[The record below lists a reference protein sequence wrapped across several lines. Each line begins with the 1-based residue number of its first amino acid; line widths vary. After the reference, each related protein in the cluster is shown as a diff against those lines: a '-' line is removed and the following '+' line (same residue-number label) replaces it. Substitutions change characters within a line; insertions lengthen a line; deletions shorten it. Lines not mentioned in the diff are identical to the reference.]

1 MNKITRESVRYAYNR
16 SFGDPEKVEIEKFT
30 KENIVNYMLILKQ
43 SDITYTFMMETFGE
57 FNGESLIHPY
67 DTFVVPVGRFS
78 YEDKNGKIV
87 SNTNQFVT
95 TFGIWVVN
103 IFLIRDF
110 GFSKFFGYINEE
122 MNDDKLNGLNQKLVY
137 YLAEEKIDVPTYK
150 KFQDYTLFL
159 MPFEN
164 ILAYTYS
171 EEVLR
176 FSETIKKKKE
186 ELLEQ
191 NKEAIANGDFVVAE
205 KIEQELIAY
214 TKEVLKDNVGID
226 SYISG
231 AGGSIGN
238 NFKNIYIMKGA
249 VRDPDPNAKQAFNIV
264 TSSFCDGIAAD
275 EYSVVANSLAAGPY
289 ARSKKTE
296 QGGYWEKLFGAALQ
310 SITLDETQ
318 EDCGSKGYIEVELTP
333 KTVNMYMYNYII
345 EGNKLVELTSD
356 NMDKYIGKK
365 VKMRFSIFCK
375 STNGVCKCCA
385 GNLFTRRNA
394 KNIGLTCIQ
403 IPSTLKNV
411 SMKAFHD
418 STIKTTTFDAAI
430 AFGLENG

>member
-1 MNKITRESVRYAYNR
+1 MNKITRESVRYTYNR

-249 VRDPDPNAKQAFNIV
+249 VRDPDPNAK
-264 TSSFCDGIAAD
+264 
-275 EYSVVANSLAAGPY
+275 
-289 ARSKKTE
+289 KK
-296 QGGYWEKLFGAALQ
+296 
-310 SITLDETQ
+310 
-318 EDCGSKGYIEVELTP
+318 
-333 KTVNMYMYNYII
+333 
-345 EGNKLVELTSD
+345 
-356 NMDKYIGKK
+356 
-365 VKMRFSIFCK
+365 
-375 STNGVCKCCA
+375 
-385 GNLFTRRNA
+385 
-394 KNIGLTCIQ
+394 
-403 IPSTLKNV
+403 
-411 SMKAFHD
+411 
-418 STIKTTTFDAAI
+418 
-430 AFGLENG
+430 

>member
-1 MNKITRESVRYAYNR
+1 MDKIVRKSNEYKYNVRY
-16 SFGDPEKVEIEKFT
+16 GEPKEVKVEDINRD
-30 KENIVNYMLILKQ
+30 NIVNYMYILKQ
-43 SDITYTFMMETFGE
+43 SDITYSFLMEIFGE
-57 FNGESLIHPY
+57 FNGESMVNPY
-67 DTFVVPVGRFS
+67 DRFTVNKGVYS
-78 YEDKNGKIV
+78 YADTKGKVV
-87 SNTNQFVT
+87 SNTESFVT
-95 TFGIWVVN
+95 TFGIWIVN
-103 IFLIRDF
+103 IFLFRDF

-122 MNDDKLNGLNQKLVY
+122 MSDGKLGDINQKLVY
-137 YLAEEKIDVPTYK
+137 YLAENKIDVPTYK
-150 KFQDYTLFL
+150 KFQNYTLFL

-171 EEVLR
+171 EEVLK
-176 FSETIKKKKE
+176 FTEIIKKKKE
-186 ELLEQ
+186 ELLEK
-191 NKEAIANGDFVVAE
+191 NKEALANGDFVVSE
-205 KIEQELIAY
+205 KIENELIAY

-249 VRDPDPNAKQAFNIV
+249 IRDPDPNAKQAFNIV
-264 TSSFCDGIAAD
+264 TSNFCDGISAD
-275 EYSVVANSLAAGPY
+275 EYSIVANSLAAGPY

-310 SITLDETQ
+310 SINLDESI
-318 EDCGSKGYIEVELTP
+318 EDCGTNGYIEVQLDK
-333 KTVNMYMYNYII
+333 KTINMYMYNYII
-345 EGNKLVELTSD
+345 EGNNLVELTSD

-365 VKMRFSIFCK
+365 VKMRFSIFCR
-375 STNGVCKCCA
+375 SQNGLCRACA

-418 STIKTTTFDAAI
+418 STIKTTVFDPAK
-430 AFGLENG
+430 AFGLEP

>member
-1 MNKITRESVRYAYNR
+1 MDKIVRTSKHYEYNR
-16 SFGDPEKVEIEKFT
+16 SFGDPKEIDIENLSRD
-30 KENIVNYMLILKQ
+30 NIVNYMLILKQ
-43 SDITYTFMMETFGE
+43 SDITYSFMMEVFGE
-57 FNGESLIHPY
+57 FDGESLVNPY
-67 DTFVVPVGRFS
+67 DTFTVPVGRYGF
-78 YEDKNGKIV
+78 ENKNGKLV
-87 SNTNQFVT
+87 YNTNTFIT
-95 TFGIWVVN
+95 TFGIWIFN
-103 IFLIRDF
+103 IFLINGF
-110 GFSKFFGYINEE
+110 NFSKFFGGYINEE
-122 MNDDKLNGLNQKLVY
+122 INEGKMSDINQELVY
-137 YLAEEKIDVPTYK
+137 FLAEDKIDIATYK
-150 KFQDYTLFL
+150 KFQDYSLFL

-176 FSETIKKKKE
+176 FSETIKSKKN
-186 ELLEQ
+186 ELITKYKDQLD
-191 NKEAIANGDFVVAE
+191 KGDFAIAE
-205 KIEQELIAY
+205 KIEKDLIAY

-264 TSSFCDGIAAD
+264 TSNFCDGISAD

-289 ARSKKTE
+289 ARAKKTE

-310 SITLDETQ
+310 SITLDETI
-318 EDCGSKGYIEVELTP
+318 EDCGSKGYIEVTLTK
-333 KTVNMYMYNYII
+333 KTINMYMYNYII
-345 EGNKLVELTSD
+345 EGSKLVELTSD
-356 NMDKYIGKK
+356 NMDSYIGKK

-375 STNGVCKCCA
+375 SPNGICKTCA

-418 STIKTTTFDAAI
+418 STIKTTEFDPAK
-430 AFGLENG
+430 AFGLEP